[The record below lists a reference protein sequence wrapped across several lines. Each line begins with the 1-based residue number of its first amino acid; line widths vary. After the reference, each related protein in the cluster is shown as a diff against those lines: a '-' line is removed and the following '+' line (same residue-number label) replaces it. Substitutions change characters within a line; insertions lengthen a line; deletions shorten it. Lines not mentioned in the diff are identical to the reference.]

1 MQSYTLAYECI
12 LRYQI
17 TILYQLGK
25 ELLTHILSS
34 TILWPPYWKM
44 AAIEVRGHWFSYIR
58 TFKLKPAG
66 LTTKVT
72 LNSWLDDEIWILIYF
87 LSAILENGRNWGQRS
102 NLRWPYCLK
111 YFTWDV
117 LATCQISCFF
127 HSVNDF
133 AKYCARQPDYISYI

>member
-1 MQSYTLAYECI
+1 MGTLLTDTSLI
-12 LRYQI
+12 VVVTLWLTNVFLDTKI

-58 TFKLKPAG
+58 TLKLKTAG

-72 LNSWLDDEIWILIYF
+72 LTSWLDDEIWIFIYF

-102 NLRWPYCLK
+102 NKGYMFESRHCLLLK
-111 YFTWDV
+111 IYV
-117 LATCQISCFF
+117 LTPIW
-127 HSVNDF
+127 
-133 AKYCARQPDYISYI
+133 